1 MTPRAGWRLAFA
13 AALAA
18 IFVIALLP
26 TGSGGALFPQA
37 DKLQHALVFGVL
49 WVIGARA
56 GYRPGWVLAA
66 GLLVYGIA
74 IELAQGL
81 TTYRDASAAD
91 VLADLAGIALAAWWL
106 RRRAT

>member
-1 MTPRAGWRLAFA
+1 VSLVTSSDARLMGD
-13 AALAA
+13 
-18 IFVIALLP
+18 IEKLL
-26 TGSGGALFPQA
+26 
-37 DKLQHALVFGVL
+37 KKKVNVEVFGVL

-66 GLLVYGIA
+66 GLLAYGIA